1 MNILFI
7 NACVRK
13 ESRTLVLAKN
23 ILSKM
28 QGDIIEIDLAK
39 ENLAPLNRI
48 SLEERERLLKS
59 REMDAPM
66 FQYAKQFAQADE
78 IVIAAPFWDLSFP
91 SILKIYM
98 EQITVAGITFEY
110 RNGCPTGLCK
120 AKRLIYVTTAGGE
133 IFCDFGYE
141 YINKYY
147 TSQGKDKLSRED
159 AEAVVLSYSAAPGQS
174 EHQSGLCIDFI
185 TMSMSGLTNEQ
196 FEATA
201 AFRWLRENACRFG
214 FILRYPSDKTKVTG
228 YSYESWH
235 YRFVGR
241 EIAMEISQRGIT
253 LEEYLAGK

>member
-7 NACVRK
+7 NACIRE
-13 ESRTLVLAKN
+13 ESRTLIFAKD

-28 QGDIIEIDLAK
+28 QGNITEIDLTK
-39 ENLAPLNRI
+39 ENLSPLNRI

-59 REMDAPM
+59 GETNAPI

-133 IFCDFGYE
+133 IFCDFGYA
-141 YINKYY
+141 YIKALANNFFGIQD
-147 TSQGKDKLSRED
+147 TIAHRATNLDVQGI
-159 AEAVVLSYSAAPGQS
+159 SADELFQK
-174 EHQSGLCIDFI
+174 
-185 TMSMSGLTNEQ
+185 
-196 FEATA
+196 AT
-201 AFRWLRENACRFG
+201 FS
-214 FILRYPSDKTKVTG
+214 I
-228 YSYESWH
+228 
-235 YRFVGR
+235 
-241 EIAMEISQRGIT
+241 IQ
-253 LEEYLAGK
+253 